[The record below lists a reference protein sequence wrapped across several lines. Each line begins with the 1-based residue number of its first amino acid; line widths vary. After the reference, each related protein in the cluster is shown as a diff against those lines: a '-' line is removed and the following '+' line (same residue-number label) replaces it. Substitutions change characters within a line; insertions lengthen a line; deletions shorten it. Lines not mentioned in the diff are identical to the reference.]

1 MKKWLLILSVY
12 MVASFVAT
20 AQEEDNQPDKEI
32 GGKLMQRMQE
42 YIQTKLRLSK
52 KEAAKFSPV
61 FIRYYRD
68 FAKTHN
74 ENRGDRL
81 KLQKEIIDLRIRYRD
96 EFRQVIEEQKAN
108 RVFQVEDEFRKKA
121 VEMIRE
127 NRRDRLDKTPPRNN
141 KAVL

>member
-1 MKKWLLILSVY
+1 MKKWLLILSVF
-12 MVASFVAT
+12 MVAGFSAV
-20 AQEEDNQPDKEI
+20 AQEEDNQPDREI

-42 YIQTKLRLSK
+42 YIQSRLRLSK
-52 KEAAKFSPV
+52 KETEKFSPV

-68 FAKTHN
+68 FARTHH
-74 ENRGDRL
+74 ENRADRL

-127 NRRDRLDKTPPRNN
+127 NRRDRLEKAPTRTN